1 MKGGLGFSMSK
12 IFLYFYHLAY
22 YLAFFWSGVDN
33 VLSFLFLLR
42 SNSGEPRRVVSVK
55 THIYCKRRG
64 NIEFAVSLGIF
75 AILSCVALLCLL
87 CGGSSLVF
95 AGLGIG
101 AIMIGSVALGVGLTF
116 LYWSCSRGLQ
126 NRIRTNILAS
136 SDSSSLFSSKSDFS
150 LEFELNEADVTISV
164 S

>member
-1 MKGGLGFSMSK
+1 MSYL
-12 IFLYFYHLAY
+12 FCSSCAPTLESPAELCLY
-22 YLAFFWSGVDN
+22 
-33 VLSFLFLLR
+33 
-42 SNSGEPRRVVSVK
+42 K

-101 AIMIGSVALGVGLTF
+101 AIMHWFCGF
-116 LYWSCSRGLQ
+116 RSRV
-126 NRIRTNILAS
+126 NV
-136 SDSSSLFSSKSDFS
+136 SL
-150 LEFELNEADVTISV
+150 LVL
-164 S
+164 

>member
-1 MKGGLGFSMSK
+1 MAYLFCSSCAPTLESPAELC
-12 IFLYFYHLAY
+12 LY
-22 YLAFFWSGVDN
+22 
-33 VLSFLFLLR
+33 
-42 SNSGEPRRVVSVK
+42 K

-87 CGGSSLVF
+87 CRGSSLVF

-136 SDSSSLFSSKSDFS
+136 SDSSSLSSSKSDFS

>member
-1 MKGGLGFSMSK
+1 MSYLFCSSCAPTLESPAGLC
-12 IFLYFYHLAY
+12 LY
-22 YLAFFWSGVDN
+22 
-33 VLSFLFLLR
+33 
-42 SNSGEPRRVVSVK
+42 K

>member
-42 SNSGEPRRVVSVK
+42 SNSGEPRRLYK